1 MVNKNLS
8 STDLSESNNY
18 KTRFY
23 QLDQVYVQGLP
34 YECLCEEVLKSKLYF
49 GQYGEVQK
57 VCIKNKIIVK
67 NDQNEEKIVYETY
80 IKYES
85 VFEASLAIF
94 ALD

>member
-1 MVNKNLS
+1 MVNKNSS
-8 STDLSESNNY
+8 STDLSESHDY

-23 QLDQVYVQGLP
+23 QLNQVYVKGLP
-34 YECLCEEVLKSKLYF
+34 QEYLYEELLKSKLYF

-57 VCIKNKIIVK
+57 IYIKNKIIVK
-67 NDQNEEKIVYETY
+67 NDQNEENIVQEIY